1 MSHAKHS
8 DDDLRGRLTDA
19 QYQVTQCSAT
29 EPPFENEFWDNKEPG
44 LYVDVVSGEA
54 LFSSLD
60 KFDSGTGWP
69 SFTRPIEMEHVS
81 DHVDG
86 GHGMTRTEV
95 RSADAGSHLGHVF
108 PDGPGEGGLRYCIN
122 SASLRFISVDELE
135 ETGYGEYLQAF
146 IDAGLATKPD
156 AGAEMNSSAHEVAV
170 VAAGCF
176 WGVEHLFKQLEGVHA
191 TEVGYTGGISENPG
205 YHEVCSGSTGHAEGV
220 RIEFDPEVVSY
231 AEVLRF
237 FFRLHDPT
245 TLNRQHNDVGTQYRS
260 AIFAATPLQRRI
272 ADQILREQGES
283 GRWSNPV
290 VTEVADL
297 ETFWSAEEDHQGYL
311 DNNPNGYNCHILRD

>member
-1 MSHAKHS
+1 MSDGKRF
-8 DDDLRGRLTDA
+8 DDDLRSRLTDD

-29 EPPFENEFWDNKEPG
+29 EPPFQNEFWDSKEPG

-69 SFTRPIEMEHVS
+69 SFTRPIEIEHVIEHIDS
-81 DHVDG
+81 S
-86 GHGMTRTEV
+86 HGMTRTEA

-122 SASLRFISVDELE
+122 SASLRFIPVDELE
-135 ETGYGEYLQAF
+135 EAGYGEYQQAF
-146 IDAGLATKPD
+146 IDAAVIEKPK
-156 AGAEMNSSAHEVAV
+156 AGAVENPTTAGVAV

-176 WGVEHLFKQLEGVHA
+176 WGAENLFKQLEGVRA
-191 TEVGYTGGISENPG
+191 TEVGYTGGIAVNPS
-205 YHEVCSGSTGHAEGV
+205 YHEVCTGGTGHAEAV

-260 AIFAATPLQRRI
+260 AIFAATPEQRRV
-272 ADQILREQGES
+272 AEQIVREERES
-283 GRWSNPV
+283 GRFRNPV

-297 ETFWSAEEDHQGYL
+297 ETFWSAEEDHQNYL